1 MTPEDN
7 EIKKAHDQDSES
19 VIREE
24 ERIRELD
31 YE

>member
-1 MTPEDN
+1 MNEDN
-7 EIKKAHDQDSES
+7 EIKKAYDQDSES

-24 ERIRELD
+24 ERVRELD